1 MRGAQWRDQMFCA
14 TLFVTGQC
22 LFVCEGLM
30 SEFNHAWNWPASVRW
45 DNGAQALVDDYG
57 PLPELYR
64 RGDDLIWRAPAEPA
78 YCDDPQRSPPIPRFK
93 SNGIWPAGQV
103 AKNRG

>member
-1 MRGAQWRDQMFCA
+1 MFCA
-14 TLFVTGQC
+14 TLLVTGQC

-64 RGDDLIWRAPAEPA
+64 RGDQVIWQAPAEPA
-78 YCDDPQRSPPIPRFK
+78 HCDNMDRE
-93 SNGIWPAGQV
+93 AGCI
-103 AKNRG
+103 KLP